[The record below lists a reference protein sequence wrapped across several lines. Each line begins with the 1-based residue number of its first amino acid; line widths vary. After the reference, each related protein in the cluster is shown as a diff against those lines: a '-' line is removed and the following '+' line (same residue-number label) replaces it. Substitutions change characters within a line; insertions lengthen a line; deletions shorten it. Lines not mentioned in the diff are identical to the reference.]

1 MKRTSTPV
9 RLLKNSPERLAWLS
23 LPIKDQRKDQYLR
36 RTYGLT
42 LTQFRKMEFE
52 QKGLCK
58 ICLRKP
64 KPGKSLHVDHDHK
77 PPHRV
82 RGLLCFRCNHRLLG
96 RGLENAF
103 LHTQAANYLLSD
115 FDGRTL

>member
-36 RTYGLT
+36 RRYGLT
-42 LTQFRKMEFE
+42 LTQFRTMEFE

-64 KPGKSLHVDHDHK
+64 KPGKSLHVDHDHRTG
-77 PPHRV
+77 RV
-82 RGLLCFRCNHRLLG
+82 RGLLCFRDNHRLLG
-96 RGLENAF
+96 RGLEDPF
-103 LHTQAANYLLSD
+103 LHQQAALYLLSD
-115 FDGRTL
+115 FDGRLL